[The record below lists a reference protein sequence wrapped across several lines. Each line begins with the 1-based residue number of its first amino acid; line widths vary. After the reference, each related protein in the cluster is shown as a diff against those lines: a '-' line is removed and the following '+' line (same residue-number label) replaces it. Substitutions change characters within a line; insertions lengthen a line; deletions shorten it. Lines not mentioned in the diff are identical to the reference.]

1 MALNDQLL
9 AHHINTLKLAANAGK
24 TVNPYLDEMKQII
37 RKSVAGFDSDKRT
50 AKRLTT
56 LINTLA
62 SQLNKPSGKW
72 RKELEAQLKDFAKY
86 EANYQASTIGGWI
99 DAELTQPT
107 VNQVWAAAQ
116 FQPVSI
122 GATKAVELTTLL
134 DTWGVN
140 EVNRLVMGVK
150 LGFSRG
156 LSTNQIIRNVVGA
169 GGLSDISKREAKV
182 VAHDAIMHMANAARF
197 ETYAENDDIIIG
209 YELVVT
215 LDGRTSDICA
225 AWPTGKV
232 YKPTDNYQPM
242 PPFHRNCL
250 TGDTN
255 VSTCSDVL
263 NVFKRHYKGVIIDI
277 TTKSG
282 RAISI
287 TPNHPVLTST
297 GWVDA
302 KLINCGDKLVAISE
316 VVSISEYNENN
327 VESTFSDLFSSLDVS
342 VDPIFVTER
351 PSTAKDFHGDSTDSK
366 VSVISFDSLS
376 NGWAKAVFRK
386 KVKNLNLFFR
396 VWVKLSFVSF
406 SSLSSFFKTSNPA
419 FACVVGIL
427 GKCFNLLRS
436 GVIHP
441 ALLLFGS
448 VSKNTSNAL
457 KKCDYWR
464 AGVRKVKLFADS
476 IRANSAVV
484 RSKYSRFILF
494 ADLNRFP
501 KGDINTGINK
511 ALSDAMTANAE
522 SLSDIIKGN
531 HIDGVE
537 FDDVVNVSS
546 REFNGHVYNLENKL
560 NWYVSNGIITHNCR
574 TTTAPAL
581 SPEFDIFDQGA
592 TRASKGAD
600 GGKVV
605 SADKTYYG
613 WLADQPASFQDMRL
627 GKTKGLI
634 FRNAGLS
641 TEEFRK
647 LSVDDLG
654 RGLTIDEM
662 ANEDSKV
669 KIYLGKR

>member
-1 MALNDQLL
+1 MALNDELL
-9 AHHINTLKLAANAGK
+9 AHHINTLKLAANAAK

-150 LGFSRG
+150 LGFTQG

-169 GGLSDISKREAKV
+169 GGLSDISKREAKG

-215 LDGRTSDICA
+215 LDGKTSDICA
-225 AWPTGKV
+225 AWPTGKI

-242 PPFHRNCL
+242 PPFHR
-250 TGDTN
+250 
-255 VSTCSDVL
+255 
-263 NVFKRHYKGVIIDI
+263 F
-277 TTKSG
+277 
-282 RAISI
+282 
-287 TPNHPVLTST
+287 
-297 GWVDA
+297 
-302 KLINCGDKLVAISE
+302 
-316 VVSISEYNENN
+316 
-327 VESTFSDLFSSLDVS
+327 
-342 VDPIFVTER
+342 
-351 PSTAKDFHGDSTDSK
+351 
-366 VSVISFDSLS
+366 
-376 NGWAKAVFRK
+376 
-386 KVKNLNLFFR
+386 
-396 VWVKLSFVSF
+396 
-406 SSLSSFFKTSNPA
+406 
-419 FACVVGIL
+419 
-427 GKCFNLLRS
+427 
-436 GVIHP
+436 
-441 ALLLFGS
+441 
-448 VSKNTSNAL
+448 
-457 KKCDYWR
+457 
-464 AGVRKVKLFADS
+464 
-476 IRANSAVV
+476 
-484 RSKYSRFILF
+484 
-494 ADLNRFP
+494 
-501 KGDINTGINK
+501 
-511 ALSDAMTANAE
+511 
-522 SLSDIIKGN
+522 
-531 HIDGVE
+531 
-537 FDDVVNVSS
+537 
-546 REFNGHVYNLENKL
+546 
-560 NWYVSNGIITHNCR
+560 CR

-592 TRASKGAD
+592 TRSSKGAD

-605 SADKTYYG
+605 SADTTYYG
-613 WLADQPASFQDMRL
+613 WLADQPFEFQDMRL
-627 GKTKGLI
+627 GRTKGLI
-634 FRNAGLS
+634 FRNAGLT

-662 ANEDSKV
+662 ANEDNKV